1 MTNSTR
7 MSGFWLVLAGALGIA
22 FFYLTDPRWGW
33 LGRQSAGDEAIDA
46 VHQLAPGTLV
56 GLAGSAVVLLIG
68 LWLAT
73 RRTV

>member
-7 MSGFWLVLAGALGIA
+7 FSGLGLVLAGVVGLA

-33 LGRQSAGDEAIDA
+33 LGRRSAGDDAIDA
-46 VHQLAPGTLV
+46 VHQLAPGTIVGLV
-56 GLAGSAVVLLIG
+56 GAAVVLLVG

-73 RRTV
+73 RRAV